1 MKGGFTVRRDNDR
14 DNSGAAIGCTIFII
28 GGAACIGGLLY
39 FLKVII
45 ALITGNPI
53 L

>member
-1 MKGGFTVRRDNDR
+1 MKGGFTVRRNEHDDG
-14 DNSGAAIGCTIFII
+14 DAAIGCLILVF
-28 GGAACIGGLLY
+28 GGFACIGGLLY

>member
-1 MKGGFTVRRDNDR
+1 MKGGFTVRKPDDR
-14 DNSGAAIGCTIFII
+14 EGAIIGCAILLF